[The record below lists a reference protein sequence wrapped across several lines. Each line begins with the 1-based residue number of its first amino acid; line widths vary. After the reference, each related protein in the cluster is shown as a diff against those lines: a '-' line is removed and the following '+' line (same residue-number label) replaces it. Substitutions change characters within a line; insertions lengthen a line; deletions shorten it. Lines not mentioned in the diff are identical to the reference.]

1 MRMYNFYLLQKDN
14 TILISNQKKDKIVK
28 KYGNNYE
35 ILNSVK
41 DKDSVPHL
49 KVRLLRN
56 YPNVEFKEWFWK
68 KRVFSDEVRAK
79 MAKSHTGLKH
89 SAEVKAKM
97 SRSHAGKS
105 NHTGK
110 KHTEETKKKISKK
123 MKGTQ
128 YGAGKKIIYNPTTDT
143 EKRIKNLLDIPK
155 GYRIGRDP
163 EVIQTMHS
171 ALRPSHR

>member
-97 SRSHAGKS
+97 SLGKAC
-105 NHTGK
+105 
-110 KHTEETKKKISKK
+110 
-123 MKGTQ
+123 
-128 YGAGKKIIYNPTTDT
+128 Y
-143 EKRIKNLLDIPK
+143 
-155 GYRIGRDP
+155 
-163 EVIQTMHS
+163 
-171 ALRPSHR
+171 